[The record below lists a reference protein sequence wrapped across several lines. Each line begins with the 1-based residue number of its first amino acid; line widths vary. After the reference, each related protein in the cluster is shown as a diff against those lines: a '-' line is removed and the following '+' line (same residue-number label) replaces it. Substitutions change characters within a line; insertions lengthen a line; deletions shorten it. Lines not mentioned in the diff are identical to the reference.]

1 MSKNTPFITNNN
13 LKESCMYC
21 ITTHYNKPKG
31 AYITNRIINYYNNH
45 KVLLILFKRMR
56 HYHLLSTNSINSIHV
71 SNRGD
76 NDYSGLLN
84 LLTEPNPI
92 IAPAKDERQKSK
104 VEAESNY

>member
-1 MSKNTPFITNNN
+1 
-13 LKESCMYC
+13 MYC

-31 AYITNRIINYYNNH
+31 EYITNRIINYYNNH

-76 NDYSGLLN
+76 NDYWLIEPAN
-84 LLTEPNPI
+84 RTESNNC
-92 IAPAKDERQKSK
+92 AGKRQKSK
-104 VEAESNY
+104 AESNY